1 MDYDIVVVGGG
12 PAGLSAAYSA
22 SKMGAKSIVLE
33 KDDGIGQFVR
43 TSGVTWIEDMRR
55 LGVPDKYY
63 NPIKNY
69 RIICPTNEATIK
81 GNSAKSCVLDVRA
94 SYQYLASLAAASGSE
109 IMVKSQVRDVI
120 MNPIGRVSG
129 VKVMTPRGELEILSK
144 LVIDASGFSS
154 TVARRAGLV
163 TEWKRYGIG
172 AEYECFCEGLD
183 PQTWVLMV
191 GSQYSTAGYSWLFP
205 VSENRVRIGV
215 GIGRPESSSDP
226 LKILNELIRKRAR
239 PLDEL
244 SKIQP
249 FELHYGIIPNEG
261 CVRSTVYDGLL
272 LVGDCAGQSN
282 PLILEGIRFAID
294 FGRLAGEVAAKSLS
308 SGATKESLKSYENI
322 WRNEIESRI
331 GSALKVQ
338 SRWLAL
344 TNEQWDKEIDIL
356 KNLSEDEFL
365 DFIKADFTTSKMLK
379 LSIHHPQVLARR
391 LFDMV
396 LRR

>member
-55 LGVPDKYY
+55 LGIPDKYY

-154 TVARRAGLV
+154 AVARRAGLV

-205 VSENRVRIGV
+205 VSENRARIGV

-379 LSIHHPQVLARR
+379 LSLHHPQVLARR

>member
-1 MDYDIVVVGGG
+1 MEYDIVVVGGG

-22 SKMGAKSIVLE
+22 SKMGAKTIVLE

-43 TSGVTWIEDMRR
+43 TSGVTWIEDMKR
-55 LGVPDKYY
+55 LGIPGKYY

-69 RIICPTNEATIK
+69 RIVCPTNEVTIK
-81 GNSAKSCVLDVRA
+81 GNSAKSCVLDVRT

-120 MNPIGRVSG
+120 MNPSGRVSG
-129 VKVMTPRGELEILSK
+129 VKVMTPRGEFEFFSK

-191 GSQYSTAGYSWLFP
+191 GSEYSTAGYSWLFP
-205 VSENRVRIGV
+205 VSEDRVRIGV
-215 GIGRPESSSDP
+215 GIGRPESRSDP
-226 LKILNELIRKRAR
+226 LKILDELIRKRPR

-249 FELHYGIIPNEG
+249 LELHYGIIPNEG
-261 CVRSTVYDGLL
+261 CIRTTVHDGLI

-294 FGRLAGEVAAKSLS
+294 FGRLAGEIAAKSLS

-344 TNEQWDKEIDIL
+344 SNEQWEKEIDIL
-356 KNLSEDEFL
+356 KNISEDEFL

-391 LFDMV
+391 LFDLV

>member
-55 LGVPDKYY
+55 LGIPDKYY

>member
-55 LGVPDKYY
+55 LGIPDKYY

-308 SGATKESLKSYENI
+308 SEATKESLKSYENI